1 MSEEKSLRP
10 ETLAITSGRPMHVSD
25 GSVNSTITL
34 SSTFH
39 AGGPIGYGR
48 YGNETW
54 TDLESAIE
62 ALEGGPTLSF
72 SSGMAAISAVFSIL
86 PVGAVVT
93 ASHQGYSGVMT
104 LLKTLETSGKIEVRY
119 VDVSDSEQVLSALPG
134 TALLWLESPT
144 NPMMSVADLPR
155 LIGVAKSEGCGV
167 AVDNTFATPLGQR
180 PLTMGADI
188 VAHSVTKYL
197 AGHSDVILGSL
208 STTDPV
214 LFARLED
221 ARKIGGAIPGPFEAW
236 LALRGIR
243 TFPVRFEKAQ
253 ASALEIAARLSR
265 HPKIE
270 NVFYP
275 GLASDKYHERAN
287 RFMSGFGAVLSFTLY
302 SGPEEAERVCEA
314 SKVVTHATSL
324 GGVESLWER
333 RRRWSGES
341 HSVPETLIR
350 LSVGCENVEDLWD
363 DISQALQNA

>member
-1 MSEEKSLRP
+1 MNEENSLHP
-10 ETLAITSGRPMHVSD
+10 ETLAITSGRPGHEPD
-25 GSVNSTITL
+25 GSINSTISL

-54 TDLESAIE
+54 TNLESAIE
-62 ALEGGPTLSF
+62 ALEGGPTLAF
-72 SSGMAAISAVFSIL
+72 SSGMAAISALFSIL

-104 LLKTLETSGKIEVRY
+104 LLKALEASGKIEVRY
-119 VDVSDSEQVLSALPG
+119 VDVSNSEQVLSALPG

-155 LIGVAKSEGCGV
+155 LIGAANSAGCGV

-208 STTDPV
+208 STTDPA

-253 ASALEIAARLSR
+253 ANALEIASRLSR

-275 GLASDKYHERAN
+275 GLASDKYHERASG
-287 RFMSGFGAVLSFTLY
+287 FMSGFGAVLSFTLY
-302 SGPEEAERVCEA
+302 AGPEEAERVCEA
-314 SKVVTHATSL
+314 SKVITHATSL

-341 HSVPETLIR
+341 PSVPETLIR
-350 LSVGCENVEDLWD
+350 LSVGCENVEDLWN